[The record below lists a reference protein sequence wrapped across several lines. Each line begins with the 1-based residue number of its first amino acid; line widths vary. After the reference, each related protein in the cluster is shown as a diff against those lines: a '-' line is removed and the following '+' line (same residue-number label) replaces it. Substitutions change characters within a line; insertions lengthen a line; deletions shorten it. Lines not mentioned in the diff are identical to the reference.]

1 MRRWWVRLGVAF
13 VAAAALAAA
22 GWFARDSLADAWE
35 WVADDGVEIVEGW
48 TTSLRSLAEEIPERE
63 VEVRSVVTESRSALL
78 VVGDGPGNAALAL
91 LAVAPEGDATLSL
104 VPQRMLGVVP
114 GYGEFRL
121 DQALGFEGAELAAL
135 TVMNRFGIRLDD
147 VVALPPGAL
156 AAAIGSP
163 LIVDVPVALF
173 TQDGDATQRV
183 VADGR
188 QAVDGPVAEVLLTD
202 PGAGDVFE
210 WLQRQ
215 GAVWRAILERVV
227 EEPDLADRLTAGA
240 ARPTAVADL
249 ILAVAASDQLH
260 VATIP
265 VERVAGIGGETAFVA
280 SSSAE
285 EFVAERFDHLQLRE
299 VRPPVE
305 VLNGN
310 GRIGAT
316 RVVAGN
322 LVRLGFRVVR
332 SDNADRFDFPT
343 TEIIA
348 QGRKGESAA
357 WEVLEALG
365 TGTVFIELRA
375 PSSVVDVTIIVG
387 QDIPAGEG

>member
-1 MRRWWVRLGVAF
+1 MGRRTVLAGLAVV
-13 VAAAALAAA
+13 VAAGLATA
-22 GWFARDSLADAWE
+22 GWLGRSRLADAWA
-35 WVADDGVEIVEGW
+35 WVGDDGIAIVEGW
-48 TTSLRSLAEEIPERE
+48 TTRLRSIADEIPERE
-63 VEVRSVVTESRSALL
+63 VEVRSVITESRSALL
-78 VVGDGPGNAALAL
+78 AIGDGPGTAAFVL

-104 VPQRMLGVVP
+104 VPQRMLGIVP

-135 TVMNRFGIRLDD
+135 TIINRFGIRIDD
-147 VVALPPGAL
+147 VVALAPGEF
-156 AAAIGSP
+156 AAAIGPP

-173 TQDGDATQRV
+173 TQDGESTRRV
-183 VADGR
+183 VPEGR
-188 QAVDGPVAEVLLTD
+188 QAVDGPVAEVLLST

-215 GAVWRAILERVV
+215 GAVWRSILERVV

-240 ARPTAVADL
+240 ARSTAVADL
-249 ILAVAASDQLH
+249 LLAVAASDQLH

-265 VERVAGIGGETAFVA
+265 VEAAAGIGGETVFLA
-280 SSSAE
+280 SSSADD
-285 EFVAERFDHLQLRE
+285 FVRGRFDHLLLRSS
-299 VRPPVE
+299 RPPVE

-332 SDNADRFDFPT
+332 TDNADRFDYPS
-343 TEIIA
+343 TEVIA
-348 QGRKGESAA
+348 QGRKGEAAA
-357 WEVLEALG
+357 WEVLGALG

>member
-1 MRRWWVRLGVAF
+1 
-13 VAAAALAAA
+13 
-22 GWFARDSLADAWE
+22 
-35 WVADDGVEIVEGW
+35 
-48 TTSLRSLAEEIPERE
+48 
-63 VEVRSVVTESRSALL
+63 
-78 VVGDGPGNAALAL
+78 
-91 LAVAPEGDATLSL
+91 VAPEGDATLTI

-121 DQALGFEGAELAAL
+121 DQALTFEGAELAVL
-135 TVMNRFGIRLDD
+135 TIINRFGLRIDD
-147 VVALPPGAL
+147 VVALQPGDL
-156 AAAIGSP
+156 AAAIGPP

-183 VADGR
+183 VSEGR
-188 QAVDGPVAEVLLTD
+188 QAVDGPVAEVLLTT
-202 PGAGDVFE
+202 PGAGDLYE

-227 EEPDLADRLTAGA
+227 EEPDLADRLTAAA

-249 ILAVAASDQLH
+249 LLAVAAADDLH
-260 VATIP
+260 VATVP
-265 VERVAGIGGETAFVA
+265 AETVAGIGGETVFLA
-280 SSSAE
+280 SSSADV
-285 EFVAERFDHLQLRE
+285 FVRDRFDHLVLRE
-299 VRPPVE
+299 ARPPVE

-332 SDNADRFDFPT
+332 SDNADRFDYAT
-343 TEIIA
+343 TEVIA
-348 QGRKGESAA
+348 QGRKGEAAA
-357 WEVLEALG
+357 WEVRDALG
-365 TGTVFIELRA
+365 TGTVLIELRA